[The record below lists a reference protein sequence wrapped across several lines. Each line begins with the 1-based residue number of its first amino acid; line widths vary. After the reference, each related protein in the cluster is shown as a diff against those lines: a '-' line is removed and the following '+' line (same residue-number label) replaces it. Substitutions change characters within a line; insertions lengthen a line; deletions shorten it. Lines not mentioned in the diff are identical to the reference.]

1 MASPSTHSGEM
12 SQDSSLAGLHRTAV
26 SPSGSKPVVD
36 PAARQGKRLYNA
48 LSASSVGLEL
58 GIAVVLG
65 LLLGYWLDQKLGTQ
79 PWMML
84 LWLVF
89 GLVAGF
95 RGVVR
100 AIKRA
105 DIAASDETV
114 GAPVDGTLR
123 KEILRG

>member
-1 MASPSTHSGEM
+1 MATPAPHRGEM
-12 SQDSSLAGLHRTAV
+12 SQVSIGTEPHRTAV
-26 SPSGSKPVVD
+26 SPVID
-36 PAARQGKRLYNA
+36 PAARTGKRVYNA

-58 GIAVVLG
+58 GLSVIIG
-65 LLLGYWLDQKLGTQ
+65 LLVGYWLDQKLGTQ

-84 LWLVF
+84 LWLVL

-114 GAPVDGTLR
+114 APPADGTLR
-123 KEILRG
+123 KEVLRG

>member
-1 MASPSTHSGEM
+1 MATPSPHRGEM
-12 SQDSSLAGLHRTAV
+12 SQDSQRAEPHQTAV
-26 SPSGSKPVVD
+26 TSNVID
-36 PAARQGKRLYNA
+36 PAARTGKRVYNA
-48 LSASSVGLEL
+48 LSASSIGLEL
-58 GIAVVLG
+58 GLSVVIG
-65 LLLGYWLDQKLGTQ
+65 LLVGYWLDQKLGTQ

-84 LWLVF
+84 LWLVL

-114 GAPVDGTLR
+114 APPADGTLR
-123 KEILRG
+123 KEVLRG

>member
-1 MASPSTHSGEM
+1 MAAPSPHRGEM
-12 SQDSSLAGLHRTAV
+12 SQDSQRAELHRTDV
-26 SPSGSKPVVD
+26 SPKAID

-65 LLLGYWLDQKLGTQ
+65 LLVGYWLDQKLGTQ

-89 GLVAGF
+89 GLIAGF

-105 DIAASDETV
+105 DIAAADETV
-114 GAPVDGTLR
+114 APPADGTLR
-123 KEILRG
+123 KEVLRG